1 MAYTITVLPY
11 ERSFDCGEEETVLQ
25 AALRQGV
32 LLPYG
37 CKHGGCGRC
46 KAMVLEGDVDPGE
59 PSTYALMDFE
69 RQQGFTLLCSSIPE
83 SDLVIEVDAG
93 PVDEVFQGAPI
104 LDFETEVKDVTT
116 LTHDIRGVRL
126 ALIDPP
132 EITFQ
137 AGQYVDGLV
146 PGTQEWRSYSMASPP
161 SSRREL
167 EFMVKLMAGGLASSY
182 VEGGLAIGERI
193 TVRGPYGSFRLRSE
207 DRPAVMIAGGSGMAP
222 ILSMLRD
229 LAERRSTKPLTFFYG
244 ARTKRDLFLLEEI
257 EAIADSLPNF
267 RFVPALSEA
276 TPEERWEGSTGLV
289 TDVVARDFAD
299 MGGMEAYLCGPPGMI
314 DAAIPMLRKHGVA
327 ESDVHYD
334 KFLTKADLSRS

>member
-229 LAERRSTKPLTFFYG
+229 LDEAAHVLLRSPNEARPLSSRRDRGHRRFATELQIRARPLGGDAGRAMGRFHG
-244 ARTKRDLFLLEEI
+244 ARDRRGR
-257 EAIADSLPNF
+257 P
-267 RFVPALSEA
+267 
-276 TPEERWEGSTGLV
+276 
-289 TDVVARDFAD
+289 
-299 MGGMEAYLCGPPGMI
+299 
-314 DAAIPMLRKHGVA
+314 
-327 ESDVHYD
+327 
-334 KFLTKADLSRS
+334 